1 MMRDIPFS
9 KDRSVG
15 QEISSPGEYRARLCR
30 SDSSVGL
37 LWTAIKRRGGI
48 SPTFVPM
55 PAHFSMTKD
64 EQLTFLRL
72 PVKLRGT
79 YVTWLMGY
87 NPYFLMSRET
97 YYRHKRELL
106 STFGIDIAHRV

>member
-1 MMRDIPFS
+1 
-9 KDRSVG
+9 
-15 QEISSPGEYRARLCR
+15 
-30 SDSSVGL
+30 
-37 LWTAIKRRGGI
+37 
-48 SPTFVPM
+48 
-55 PAHFSMTKD
+55 MTKD
-64 EQLTFLRL
+64 QQLQFLRL

-106 STFGIDIAHRV
+106 SNFGIDISHRV

>member
-1 MMRDIPFS
+1 MPRRILHL
-9 KDRSVG
+9 
-15 QEISSPGEYRARLCR
+15 GEYRTRPCR
-30 SDSSVGL
+30 VDSTVGL
-37 LWTAIKRRGGI
+37 LWTAIERRGGI
-48 SPTFVPM
+48 PTDDRAM

-64 EQLTFLRL
+64 QQLTFLRL

-106 STFGIDIAHRV
+106 STFGIDISHRV

>member
-1 MMRDIPFS
+1 MAENAI
-9 KDRSVG
+9 
-15 QEISSPGEYRARLCR
+15 IRA
-30 SDSSVGL
+30 
-37 LWTAIKRRGGI
+37 
-48 SPTFVPM
+48 M
-55 PAHFSMTKD
+55 PAQFSMTKD

-97 YYRHKRELL
+97 YYRHRQDLL
-106 STFGIDIAHRV
+106 SKYGIDIAHRV

>member
-1 MMRDIPFS
+1 MPRRILHL
-9 KDRSVG
+9 
-15 QEISSPGEYRARLCR
+15 GEYRDRPCR
-30 SDSSVGL
+30 SDSTVGL

-48 SPTFVPM
+48 PTDVRAM
-55 PAHFSMTKD
+55 PSQFTMTKD
-64 EQLTFLRL
+64 QQLTFLRL

-106 STFGIDIAHRV
+106 STFGIDISHRA